1 MNPIDLQ
8 EIEALEAEAIAEEA
22 AAARATLSEETQRAA
37 DAIARRQKAREE
49 RGAKEKAE
57 RSVDLARREKKVR
70 TVLGPSVLVKGIDL
84 IDLFPLGEAPPLA
97 QIPGGG
103 ILIVRFNSEAM
114 QTWYTEAEAKV
125 RSMPTLYA
133 DLLASCAVNEDNP
146 TKDLEPAAGVL
157 LRRFCE
163 AYPSASIGAG
173 DIVAKMGGS
182 KLKADKRGRA

>member
-1 MNPIDLQ
+1 MNTID
-8 EIEALEAEAIAEEA
+8 IEALEAEAAAEEQA
-22 AAARATLSEETQRAA
+22 ANAASLSEEQQRAA
-37 DAIARRQKAREE
+37 DAIARRNKAREE
-49 RGAKEKAE
+49 RGAKEKAV
-57 RSVDLARREKKVR
+57 RSVDLFAREKKVK
-70 TVLGPSVLVKGIDL
+70 TALGPTVLVKGIDL
-84 IDLFPLGEAPPLA
+84 IDLFPLGDAPPLA

-133 DLLASCAVNEDNP
+133 DLLAACAVNEENP

-163 AYPSASIGAG
+163 AYPSAAIGAG
-173 DIVAKMGGS
+173 DVVAKMGGS